1 MKLSLISS
9 LVLLVVATAS
19 QAATLLH
26 DNNFGVRTSGGAA
39 VTSGV
44 VRYGFFTSAPT
55 GAESVADLNNA
66 FTELVSYNITAG
78 TWSGATGTYANNTS
92 FLSGAGASRNYDD
105 TPLNNADVGTD
116 IASSAIYA
124 WVLNNAT
131 IGSATEQ
138 GIFSAAAFGFN
149 WTDAQQPGSTDS
161 VFSFDL
167 GSADGMVAHIGTAV
181 VDPSTGGHQLA
192 SIGVVPEPS
201 KAVFGFLGLT
211 AVLFR
216 RRRAAK

>member
-1 MKLSLISS
+1 MKKSLITSLILLAASS
-9 LVLLVVATAS
+9 LP
-19 QAATLLH
+19 AATLLH
-26 DNNFGVRTSGGAA
+26 DNSFGLRTSGGAA

-44 VRYGFFTSAPT
+44 VLYGFFASAPT
-55 GAESVADLNNA
+55 GAESVAALETA
-66 FTELVSYNITAG
+66 FTQVASYNISTS
-78 TWSGATGTYANNTS
+78 TWAGATNTYANNTS
-92 FLSGAGASRNYDD
+92 YLSGGAVSRNYDD

-124 WVLNNAT
+124 WVLNSAT
-131 IGSATEQ
+131 PGTATEQ
-138 GIFSAAAFGFN
+138 GLFSAAAFGFN

-167 GSADGMVAHIGTAV
+167 GSADGLVAHIGTAV
-181 VDPSTGGHQLA
+181 VDPSLGGHQLA
-192 SIGVVPEPS
+192 SVGVVPEPS
-201 KAVFGFLGLT
+201 KAIFGILGLS